1 MPGLAH
7 FCEHL
12 LFMVLNGRSKEESI
26 SSNHILQQGT
36 EQFPKENEYS
46 EVHHFTDSQARL
58 MPFAVSFQKQ
68 RFFEC
73 IYGVFKYQLLFQCR
87 NVCLSWRS

>member
-12 LFMVLNGRSKEESI
+12 LFMVLNLSKWNASK
-26 SSNHILQQGT
+26 SNHILQQGT

-46 EVHHFTDSQARL
+46 EVNHFTDSLDHL
-58 MPFAVSFQKQ
+58 MAFAVPFQKQ
-68 RFFEC
+68 RFIKC
-73 IYGVFKYQLLFQCR
+73 IYGLHKYQFLFQCR